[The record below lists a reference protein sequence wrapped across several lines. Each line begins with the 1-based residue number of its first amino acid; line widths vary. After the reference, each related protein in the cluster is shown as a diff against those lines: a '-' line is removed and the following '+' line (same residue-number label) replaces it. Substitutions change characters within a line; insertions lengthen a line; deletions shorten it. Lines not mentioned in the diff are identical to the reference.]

1 MESSNKKLLALI
13 EAYGD
18 ACCVVAY
25 YETRD
30 DAGIVAAGDS
40 EICNEGIKKKNL
52 LMAEIKDEITIL
64 CGRKQNVY

>member
-1 MESSNKKLLALI
+1 MKSSNEELLALI

-18 ACCVVAY
+18 ACCAVAY

-30 DAGIVAAGDS
+30 DAGIVEAED
-40 EICNEGIKKKNL
+40 IKVRDEGTKKKSL